1 MTESEVSMFK
11 MSNEVYDILKEIALT
26 ILPALATLYAAV
38 GKIWGLPY
46 VTEIPMTIMAV
57 DTFMGVCLHISN
69 AEYKAGDSE

>member
-1 MTESEVSMFK
+1 MFK
-11 MSNEVYDILKEIALT
+11 MSNELYDILKEIALT
-26 ILPALATLYAAV
+26 ILPAFATLYAAV

-69 AEYKAGDSE
+69 AEYKAGDSQ